1 MTIRD
6 LKDYRVIAA
15 ELQNKKQEL
24 KRCYAADVVV
34 GSANEFPYT
43 KHSISV
49 EGVKSDEISEAL
61 QREILELRK
70 LKREI
75 EDFVFGIDDRL
86 TKNAILYRYI
96 LGSNKKSWTEVAFMC
111 GGGNSADNVRMAV
124 KNYLKKELS

>member
-6 LKDYRVIAA
+6 LKDYRVIVA

-24 KRCYAADVVV
+24 KKCFAADVVK
-34 GSANEFPYT
+34 GSSPEFPYT

-49 EGVKSDEISEAL
+49 EGVKSDEISESL

-75 EDFVFGIDDRL
+75 EDFVFGIEDRMI
-86 TKNAILYRYI
+86 KNVLLYRYI
-96 LGSNKKSWTEVAFMC
+96 LGGKKKSWQEIAFII
-111 GGGNSADNVRMAV
+111 GGNNSASAIRMVA
-124 KNYLKKELS
+124 KRYIEKELS